1 MKKKLLLM
9 IVAVTS
15 VFAVAKAE
23 DYGIKVSGVSITSEN
38 YADPLGNGTVKYVP
52 GQFLCLRNAVLTD
65 LIIDNDMVVLLQE
78 GGAVVNGTV
87 RINADDVTIMAY
99 SYDNELT
106 INGIEDASVG
116 LSIANKLYVE
126 YATVN
131 INAPIGVSG
140 QYIEGVCTLKLTSA
154 NCNIFSDNVAWKN
167 VIPQLDGTQLVEPEG
182 AVFSVCKL
190 SEVAG
195 ADQRAYN
202 VGGTP
207 CKELH
212 FKHDGDDDYY
222 IFIYISDDERID
234 ITSENCADPLGD
246 GSVNYNSATHTLTLD
261 NANIQGIYTGNDI
274 TIEVVGDNSIGN
286 IDGLSIE
293 YTGFDN
299 ITITGDGKLACTGK
313 ISTYNSLIIKD
324 TKLDV
329 VADAFALFGVPTIPG
344 FEHSLIIDNS
354 DVSITLQGESR
365 WAAIVGFQEFNLINA
380 EIVTPEGTTRYEDSE
395 AVGLRAL
402 LDADGNAIIDQ
413 VVIKAKSEGVSD
425 ITSADAAEI
434 IGIYGIDGRQ
444 RSAMAKG
451 INVVRY
457 SDGTARKMLVK

>member
-65 LIIDNDMVVLLQE
+65 LTIDNDMVVLLQE

-87 RINADDVTIMAY
+87 RINADEVEIRAY

-116 LSIANKLYVE
+116 LSIANILDVKYTTL
-126 YATVN
+126 N
-131 INAPIGVSG
+131 INAPTGVSG
-140 QYIEGVCTLKLTSA
+140 QYIDGDCTLKLTSA

-182 AVFSVCKL
+182 AVYSVCKL

-212 FKHDGDDDYY
+212 FKHDGDDSYVIY
-222 IFIYISDDERID
+222 IFNNDDYVD
-234 ITSENCADPLGD
+234 VTSENCADPLGD

-261 NANIQGIYTGNDI
+261 NANIQGIYTENDI
-274 TIEVVGDNSIGN
+274 TIEVVGDNCIGN
-286 IDGLSIE
+286 IDSQSITYE
-293 YTGFDN
+293 GFDK
-299 ITITGDGKLACTGK
+299 ITITGDGKLACTGIIK
-313 ISTYNSLIIKD
+313 TYNSLIIKD

-329 VADAFALFGVPTIPG
+329 VADAYALFGVPTIPG
-344 FEHSLIIDNS
+344 LEHSLIIDNS

-395 AVGLRAL
+395 AIGLPAL
-402 LDADGNAIIDQ
+402 LDADGNAITDQ

>member
-140 QYIEGVCTLKLTSA
+140 QYIEGDCTLKLTSA

-182 AVFSVCKL
+182 AVYSVCKL

-299 ITITGDGKLACTGK
+299 ITITGDGMLACTGK

>member
-15 VFAVAKAE
+15 VFSVAKAE

-38 YADPLGNGTVKYVP
+38 CADPLGNGTVKYVP
-52 GQFLCLRNAVLTD
+52 NQFLCLRNAVLTD
-65 LIIDNDMVVLLQE
+65 LTIDNDIVVLLQS

-87 RINADDVTIMAY
+87 RINADNVEIIAY
-99 SYDNELT
+99 SYDNALT
-106 INGIEDASVG
+106 INGIEESSVG
-116 LSIANKLYVE
+116 LSIANMLDVE
-126 YATVN
+126 HATIN

-140 QYIEGVCTLKLTSA
+140 QYVDGDCTLKLTSA

-167 VIPQLDGTQLVEPEG
+167 VIPQLNGTQLVEPEG
-182 AVFSVCKL
+182 AAYSVCKL

-212 FKHDGDDDYY
+212 FKHDGADSYSIY
-222 IFIYISDDERID
+222 IYISDDERID
-234 ITSENCADPLGD
+234 VTSENCADPLGD

-261 NANIQGIYTGNDI
+261 NANIQGIYTENDI
-274 TIEVVGDNSIGN
+274 TIEVVGDNCIGN
-286 IDGLSIE
+286 IDSQSISYE
-293 YTGFDN
+293 GFDK
-299 ITITGDGKLACTGK
+299 ITIIGDGKLAITGR
-313 ISTYNSLIIKD
+313 ISTWTSLIIKD
-324 TKLDV
+324 TKVDV
-329 VADAFALFGVPTIPG
+329 VAEAYALFGVPTISG
-344 FEHSLIIDNS
+344 LEHSLIIDNS

-380 EIVTPEGTTRYEDSE
+380 EIVTPEGTTRYEYS
-395 AVGLRAL
+395 AAIGLPAL
-402 LDADGNAIIDQ
+402 LDADGNAITDQ
-413 VVIKAKSEGVSD
+413 VVIKAKSEGISD
-425 ITSADAAEI
+425 IPSADAVEI

-444 RSAMAKG
+444 RSAMATG

>member
-65 LIIDNDMVVLLQE
+65 LTIDNDMVVLLQE

-87 RINADDVTIMAY
+87 RINADKVEIRAF
-99 SYDNELT
+99 SYDNALT
-106 INGIEDASVG
+106 INGIEESSVG
-116 LSIANKLYVE
+116 LSIANMLDVE
-126 YATVN
+126 HATIN

-140 QYIEGVCTLKLTSA
+140 QYVDGDCTLKLTSA

-167 VIPQLDGTQLVEPEG
+167 VIPQLKGTQLVEPEG
-182 AVFSVCKL
+182 AVYSVCKL

-212 FKHDGDDDYY
+212 FKQDNDDHYGIYIYNVDDYA
-222 IFIYISDDERID
+222 F

-246 GSVNYNSATHTLTLD
+246 GSVIYNSATHTLTLN

-274 TIEVVGDNSIGN
+274 TIEVVGDNCIGN
-286 IDGLSIE
+286 VDSQSITYE
-293 YTGFDN
+293 GFDK
-299 ITITGDGKLACTGK
+299 ITITGDGKLACTGT

-365 WAAIVGFQEFNLINA
+365 WAAIVGFQDFNLINA
-380 EIVTPEGTTRYEDSE
+380 EIVIPEGTTRYEDSK
-395 AVGLRAL
+395 AVGLPAL
-402 LDADGNAIIDQ
+402 LDADGNAITDQ